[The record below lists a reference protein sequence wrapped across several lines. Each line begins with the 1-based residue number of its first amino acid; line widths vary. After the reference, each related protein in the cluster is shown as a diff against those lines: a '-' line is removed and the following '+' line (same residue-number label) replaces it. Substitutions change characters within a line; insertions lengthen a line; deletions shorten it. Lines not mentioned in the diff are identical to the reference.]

1 MHHYPRDSMRTPLI
15 AIAMATSVHVAVAQ
29 QPITTLGDTL
39 RLSRADA
46 VARAIATNPTIEIA
60 AELVAQARA
69 RRTQA
74 SAIPDPVASADWEQ
88 GKGLFG
94 AGGPTTR
101 ALGATLTIPFPDKLR
116 LQRRIG
122 TGDVRSA
129 ESDSVLGRQTTAALT
144 SQAYDALIAA
154 LRRRDDL
161 REIGGLADEFVE
173 RTRGR
178 LEAGTAARLD
188 VLKAEVDAGQAAN
201 DLISAER
208 DVVTSRTSLN
218 RLLGRA
224 LDAPVVPSDSLDV
237 PDELPALEPL
247 LRAAALH
254 RPELASL
261 TSQQEGAKAASKLA
275 KEFWL
280 PDFTI
285 GVGRDRAD
293 PGPGV
298 LTTGIS
304 MPIPIFYWQ
313 HARGEIAEARSRERE
328 LDATARD
335 LQAAIGEEVRSL
347 YAATDAAIR
356 QARFLDQQLLPA
368 AREAHR
374 IASASYALGGSSA
387 LDVLDARRSLI
398 DAKRQAVD
406 ALLEAN
412 ATRAE
417 LERAVATPLSTLG
430 SGVLP

>member
-1 MHHYPRDSMRTPLI
+1 MRTPLI
-15 AIAMATSVHVAVAQ
+15 AIAMATFVHVGVAQ

-46 VARAIATNPTIEIA
+46 VARALAANPTIEIA
-60 AELVAQARA
+60 GALAAQARA

-74 SAIPDPVASADWEQ
+74 SAIPDPVGSADWEQ
-88 GKGLFG
+88 GRGLFG

-101 ALGATLTIPFPDKLR
+101 SLSATLTIPFPDKLR

-129 ESDSVLGRQTTAALT
+129 EADSVLGRQITAALT

-154 LRRRDDL
+154 LRRQDDL
-161 REIGGLADEFVE
+161 REIGGLADEFVA

-188 VLKAEVDAGQAAN
+188 VLKAEVDAGQATN
-201 DLISAER
+201 DLITAER
-208 DVVTSRTSLN
+208 DIVNARTSLN
-218 RLLGRA
+218 RLLDRA
-224 LDAPVVPSDSLDV
+224 LDAPIVPSDSLYV
-237 PDELPALEPL
+237 PGELPGLESL
-247 LRAAALH
+247 LAVATVR

-261 TSQQEGAKAASKLA
+261 ASQQDGAKAASRLA

-280 PDFTI
+280 PDITF

-313 HARGEIAEARSRERE
+313 HARGEIAESRSRERE

-335 LQAAIGEEVRSL
+335 LRAAIGEEVRSL

-374 IASASYALGGSSA
+374 IATDSYALGGSSA
-387 LDVLDARRSLI
+387 LEVLDARRSLL
-398 DAKRQAVD
+398 DAERQAVD
-406 ALLEAN
+406 ALLDAN

-430 SGVLP
+430 SGVQP

>member
-1 MHHYPRDSMRTPLI
+1 MRTPLI
-15 AIAMATSVHVAVAQ
+15 AITMATCVHVSVAQ
-29 QPITTLGDTL
+29 QPTSTVGDTL
-39 RLSRADA
+39 QLSRADA
-46 VARAIATNPTIEIA
+46 VARAIAMNPTIEIA
-60 AELVAQARA
+60 AALTAQARA

-74 SAIPDPVASADWEQ
+74 GAIPDPVGSADWEQ
-88 GKGLFG
+88 GRGFFG
-94 AGGPTTR
+94 AGGPTSR
-101 ALGATLTIPFPDKLR
+101 AISATLTIPFPDKLR

-122 TGDVRSA
+122 SGDVRSA
-129 ESDSVLGRQTTAALT
+129 EADSVLARQTTAALT

-154 LRRRDDL
+154 RRRRSDL
-161 REIGGLADEFVE
+161 LEIDSLAQEFVT

-188 VLKAEVDAGQAAN
+188 VLKAEVDAGQARN

-208 DVVTSRTSLN
+208 DIITTRTSLN

-224 LDAPVVPSDSLDV
+224 LDAPVIPSDSLDV
-237 PDELPALEPL
+237 PDTLPALEPL
-247 LRAAALH
+247 LAAATVN

-261 TSQQEGAKAASKLA
+261 AGQRDGAKAASRLA

-280 PDFTI
+280 PDITV

-304 MPIPIFYWQ
+304 LPIPIFYWQ

-328 LDATARD
+328 LDATMRD
-335 LQAAIGEEVRSL
+335 LRAAIGEEVRSL

-398 DAKRQAVD
+398 DAERQAVD

-417 LERAVATPLSTLG
+417 LERAVATPLSSLG
-430 SGVLP
+430 SGVQP

>member
-1 MHHYPRDSMRTPLI
+1 MRTPLI
-15 AIAMATSVHVAVAQ
+15 AITMATCVHVSVAQ
-29 QPITTLGDTL
+29 QPTSTVGDTL
-39 RLSRADA
+39 QLSRADA
-46 VARAIATNPTIEIA
+46 VARAIAMNPTIEIA
-60 AELVAQARA
+60 AALTAQTRA

-74 SAIPDPVASADWEQ
+74 GAIPDPVWSADWEQ
-88 GKGLFG
+88 GRGFFG
-94 AGGPTTR
+94 AGGPTSR
-101 ALGATLTIPFPDKLR
+101 AISATLTIPFPDKLR

-122 TGDVRSA
+122 SGDVRSA
-129 ESDSVLGRQTTAALT
+129 EADSVLARQTTAALT

-154 LRRRDDL
+154 RRRRSDL
-161 REIGGLADEFVE
+161 LEIDSLAQEFVT

-188 VLKAEVDAGQAAN
+188 VLKAEVDAGQARN

-208 DVVTSRTSLN
+208 DIITTRTSLN
-218 RLLGRA
+218 RLLGRV
-224 LDAPVVPSDSLDV
+224 LDAPVIPSDSLDV
-237 PDELPALEPL
+237 PDTLPALEPL
-247 LRAAALH
+247 LAAATVN

-261 TSQQEGAKAASKLA
+261 AGQRDGAKAASRLA

-280 PDFTI
+280 PDITV

-304 MPIPIFYWQ
+304 LPIPIFYWQ

-328 LDATARD
+328 LDATMRD
-335 LQAAIGEEVRSL
+335 LRAAIGEEVRSL
-347 YAATDAAIR
+347 YAATEAAIR

-398 DAKRQAVD
+398 DAERQAVD

-417 LERAVATPLSTLG
+417 LERAVATPLSSLG
-430 SGVLP
+430 SGVQP